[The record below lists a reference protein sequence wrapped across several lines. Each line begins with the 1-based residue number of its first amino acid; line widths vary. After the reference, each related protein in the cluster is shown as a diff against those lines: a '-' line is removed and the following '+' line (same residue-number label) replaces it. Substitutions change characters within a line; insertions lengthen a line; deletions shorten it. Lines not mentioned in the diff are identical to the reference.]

1 MDMRRISDEFLLGY
15 LLGILTGVL
24 LFTLV
29 I

>member
-1 MDMRRISDEFLLGY
+1 MDMWRISDEFLLGY
-15 LLGILTGVL
+15 LLGILTGML

>member
-1 MDMRRISDEFLLGY
+1 MNMWRISDEFLLGY

>member
-1 MDMRRISDEFLLGY
+1 MDMWRISDEFLLGY
-15 LLGILTGVL
+15 LLGILTGVF